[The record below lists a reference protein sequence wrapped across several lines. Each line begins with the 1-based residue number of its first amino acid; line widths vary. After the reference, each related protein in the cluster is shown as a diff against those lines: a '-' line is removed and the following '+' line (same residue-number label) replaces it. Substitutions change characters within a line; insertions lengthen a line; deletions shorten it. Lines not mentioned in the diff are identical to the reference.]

1 MRCGLWM
8 YKMPSMLPSELK
20 KLFPTKALQH
30 VTNAKWK
37 MPAID
42 ERTKGLKWSPLFCFV
57 FYLFWPFLPA
67 NGAALNLPVLSLSK
81 AKKRKI
87 VEAPLGSKIGK
98 QIQGKE
104 ERQRVPYVGEKHV
117 LINTVFLL
125 FQLRSHTL
133 NEDRQ
138 QGKRLDRGGERGE
151 VGGNSLKNWA

>member
-1 MRCGLWM
+1 MASGCIKCHLCCLE
-8 YKMPSMLPSELK
+8 SLK
-20 KLFPTKALQH
+20 SHFQQRRSNMSQILNEEWQPL
-30 VTNAKWK
+30 
-37 MPAID
+37 M
-42 ERTKGLKWSPLFCFV
+42 KGQRDW
-57 FYLFWPFLPA
+57 
-67 NGAALNLPVLSLSK
+67 SK
-81 AKKRKI
+81 AHCFALFFTFSGRFCQRLGLHWIFQFSACQKPKKKKTL
-87 VEAPLGSKIGK
+87 EAPLGSKIGK

-138 QGKRLDRGGERGE
+138 QGRRLDRGGERGE